1 MIARLTLILLNLV
14 ALGAFSLPAMA
25 TSWQQFAP
33 AQQVLNGNTPGTQG
47 LQLDLPLVSEDGSA
61 VPLSVKFTGHLAAD
75 DSLASIRIFATG
87 NPRAEVIDFLFQDA
101 SALADIST
109 RIRLNESQ
117 TVIALAT
124 SRSGKHWVAE
134 RDVRVTVSGCLMRSD
149 EQADGG
155 MQNPRIALPR
165 RIQKG
170 QAFEVRTLLN
180 HPMETGLREGSD
192 GKLLP
197 QNLVHSLQVQLG
209 DKPVFETRF
218 HSGTSANPYVRFNLN
233 TQNSATAR
241 FIWTDQQD
249 RQLVEQRDLSLN

>member
-1 MIARLTLILLNLV
+1 MLARLTHTLLNLV
-14 ALGAFSLPAMA
+14 VLCAFSLPAMA

-33 AQQVLNGNTPGTQG
+33 LQQVLNGKTPEAQG

-61 VPLSVKFTGHLAAD
+61 VSLSVRFTGNLAAD
-75 DSLASIRIFATG
+75 DALVSIRIFATG

-101 SALADIST
+101 SAIADLST

-124 SRSGKHWVAE
+124 SRSGKHWVVE

-170 QAFEVRTLLN
+170 QVFEVRTLLN
-180 HPMETGLREGSD
+180 HPMETGLREGPD
-192 GKLLP
+192 GRLLP
-197 QNLVHSLQVQLG
+197 QNLVKSLQVQLAG
-209 DKPVFETRF
+209 QPAFETRF

-233 TQNSATAR
+233 VQNNTTAR

-249 RQLVEQRDLSLN
+249 RQLVEQRDLQLN

>member
-1 MIARLTLILLNLV
+1 MIFRLARTLLNLV
-14 ALGAFSLPAMA
+14 VACAFSLPALA
-25 TSWQQFAP
+25 ASWQQFAP
-33 AQQVLNGNTPGTQG
+33 VQQALNGQAPETQG

-61 VPLSVKFTGHLAAD
+61 VPLSVRFTGNLAAD

-87 NPRAEVIDFLFQDA
+87 NPRVEVIDFLFQDA
-101 SALADIST
+101 SAIADLST

-117 TVIALAT
+117 AVIALAT
-124 SRSGKHWVAE
+124 SRSGRHWVVE

-170 QAFEVRTLLN
+170 QTFEVRTLLN

-192 GKLLP
+192 GRLLP
-197 QNLVHSLQVQLG
+197 QNLVRSLQVQLDG
-209 DKPVFETRF
+209 QPVFETRF

-233 TQNSATAR
+233 AQTSTAAS

-249 RQLVEQRDLSLN
+249 RQIIEQRNLQLN